1 MMRIASVI
9 ARQLLDCKARPLVEV
24 EITTDT
30 GHVGRGASPT
40 GTSVGVHEAFV
51 LRDGDRAEYD
61 GLSVHRAISA
71 VTDEIAPVLVGSE
84 LDDPRSL
91 DRVLIELDGTP
102 DKRRLGGNAIYS
114 TSVALLRAASAAAG
128 MPTYTYVGALL
139 GLEPPTTVPM
149 PSFNMINGG
158 RYGDIF
164 QTFNEF
170 LVVPYRAGSIQSAV
184 EEGVSLFGVL
194 GETLAERYGRAPL
207 VASSYGYVAPSSDP
221 RVVLEILAEAVQ
233 RAGCADV
240 MAFALDCASGEV
252 YDKASQTYAF
262 DGERM
267 SADALI
273 DYVRGLSEEFPMLFV
288 EDLLDGDDWDGF
300 ADAVRSIDRSIILG
314 DDLIVTNRDRL
325 ELAVKMS
332 AVDGFILKPNQV
344 GTIAEALDCWEYA
357 SHNGILAIP
366 SGRSGGVID
375 DVVMDLAVGLGAPFQ
390 KNGAPRSGERIEKL
404 NFLLRAAERIPNCA
418 LADVPALVRF

>member
-1 MMRIASVI
+1 MKIASVV
-9 ARQLLDCKARPLVEV
+9 ARQVLDCKARPLVEV

-40 GTSVGVHEAFV
+40 GSSVGAHEALV
-51 LRDGDRAEYD
+51 LRDGDRAEYN
-61 GLSVHRAISA
+61 GLSVHRAVAA
-71 VTDEIAPVLVGSE
+71 VTDEIAPVLVGAE

-91 DRVLIELDGTP
+91 DRVMIELDGTP

-114 TSVALLRAASAAAG
+114 TSIALLRAASAAAG
-128 MPTYTYVGALL
+128 IPTYAYIG
-139 GLEPPTTVPM
+139 GLMGMTPPTTVPA

-158 RYGDIF
+158 RYGDVF

-170 LVVPYRAGSIQSAV
+170 LVVPYRADSIESAV
-184 EEGVSLFGVL
+184 EKGVTLFGVL
-194 GETLAERYGRAPL
+194 GEVLARRLGRAPL
-207 VASSYGYVAPSSDP
+207 IAASYGYVAPSSDP
-221 RVVLEILAEAVQ
+221 RVVMEVLSEAVE
-233 RAGCADV
+233 RAGCADI

-252 YDKASQTYAF
+252 YDKSTQTYAF
-262 DGERM
+262 NGEQTT
-267 SADALI
+267 SEALI
-273 DYVRGLSEEFPMLFV
+273 DYARELSEDFPMLFI

-300 ADAVRSIDRSIILG
+300 TKAAQTIDRSIILG

-325 ELAVKMS
+325 ERAVKAS

-344 GTIAEALDCWEYA
+344 GTVAEALDCFEYA
-357 SHNGILAIP
+357 SQNALLTIP

-375 DVVMDLAVGLGAPFQ
+375 DVVMDLAVGLSAPFQ

-404 NFLLRAAERIPNCA
+404 NFLLRVAERIPNCA
-418 LADVPALVRF
+418 LADLPALVRF

>member
-1 MMRIASVI
+1 MMKIASVI

-40 GTSVGVHEAFV
+40 GTSVGSHEAFV
-51 LRDGDRAEYD
+51 LRDGDRTHYN
-61 GLSVHRAISA
+61 GLSVHRAIAA
-71 VTDEIAPVLVGSE
+71 VTDEIAPVLFGAE

-91 DRVLIELDGTP
+91 DRIMIELDGTP
-102 DKRRLGGNAIYS
+102 DKHRLGGNAIYS
-114 TSVALLRAASAAAG
+114 TSIALLRAAAAAAG
-128 MPTYTYVGALL
+128 MPAYTYVGALL
-139 GLEPPTTVPM
+139 GLKPPTTVPV

-158 RYGDIF
+158 HYGDVC
-164 QTFNEF
+164 QTFSEF
-170 LVVPYRAGSIQSAV
+170 LVVPYRADSVAAAV
-184 EEGVSLFGVL
+184 ETGVSVFAML
-194 GETLAERYGRAPL
+194 GEVLAVRLGRTPTL
-207 VASSYGYVAPSSDP
+207 ASSYGYVAPSSDP
-221 RVVLEILAEAVQ
+221 HVVLEMLVDAVE

-240 MAFALDCASGEV
+240 VAFALDCASSEV
-252 YDKASQTYAF
+252 YDSSSATYAF
-262 DGERM
+262 NGERVT
-267 SADALI
+267 AAALI
-273 DYVRGLSEEFPMLFV
+273 DHARELSTEFPMLFI
-288 EDLLDGDDWDGF
+288 EDLLDGDDWAGF
-300 ADAVRSIDRSIILG
+300 SKAVQTVNRSIILG

-325 ELAVKMS
+325 QRAVETS

-344 GTIAEALDCWEYA
+344 GTIAEALDCFEYA
-357 SHNGILAIP
+357 TRNAILAIP

-404 NFLLRAAERIPNCA
+404 NFLLRAAEGIPDCA

>member
-1 MMRIASVI
+1 MKIASVG
-9 ARQLLDCKARPLVEV
+9 ARQVLDCKARPLLEV

-30 GHVGRGASPT
+30 GHVGRGAAPT
-40 GTSVGVHEAFV
+40 GTSVGEHEAFV
-51 LRDGDRAEYD
+51 LRDEDRSEYN
-61 GLSVHRAISA
+61 GLSVHRAVSA
-71 VTDEIAPVLVGSE
+71 VTDEIAPVLVGAE

-102 DKRRLGGNAIYS
+102 NKHRLGGNAIYS
-114 TSVALLRAASAAAG
+114 TSIALLRAASAAAG
-128 MPTYTYVGALL
+128 MPTYAYVAALL
-139 GLEPPTTVPM
+139 GLKPPTTVPA

-170 LVVPYRAGSIQSAV
+170 LVVPYRADSIESAV
-184 EEGVSLFGVL
+184 EKGVSLFGVL
-194 GETLAERYGRAPL
+194 GEVLARRLGRAPL
-207 VASSYGYVAPSSDP
+207 IASSYGYVAPSSDP
-221 RVVLEILAEAVQ
+221 RVVMEVLAEAIE
-233 RAGCADV
+233 RAGCADI
-240 MAFALDCASGEV
+240 MAFALDCASSEV
-252 YDKASQTYAF
+252 YDKSAQTYAF
-262 DGERM
+262 NGDRVTAE
-267 SADALI
+267 ALI
-273 DYVRGLSEEFPMLFV
+273 NYARALSEDFPMVFI
-288 EDLLDGDDWDGF
+288 EDLLNGDDWDGF
-300 ADAVRSIDRSIILG
+300 TKAVQTIDRTIILG

-325 ELAVKMS
+325 ERAVNIS

-344 GTIAEALDCWEYA
+344 GTIAEALDCFEYA
-357 SHNGILAIP
+357 SQNAILTIP

>member
-1 MMRIASVI
+1 MKIASVV

-30 GHVGRGASPT
+30 GYVGRGASPT
-40 GTSVGVHEAFV
+40 GTSVGAHEAFV
-51 LRDGDRAEYD
+51 LRDGDRSEYS
-61 GLSVHRAISA
+61 GLSVHRAVSA
-71 VTDEIAPVLVGSE
+71 VTDEIAPVLVGAE
-84 LDDPRSL
+84 LDDPRTL

-102 DKRRLGGNAIYS
+102 DKHRLGGNAIYS
-114 TSVALLRAASAAAG
+114 TSIALLRAASAAAG
-128 MPTYTYVGALL
+128 IPTYSYVATLL
-139 GLEPPTTVPM
+139 GLKPPDTVPA

-170 LVVPYRAGSIQSAV
+170 LAVPYQADSIESAI
-184 EEGVSLFGVL
+184 EKGVTLFSVL
-194 GETLAERYGRAPL
+194 GEVLARRLGRTPL
-207 VASSYGYVAPSSDP
+207 IAASYGYVAPSSDP
-221 RVVLEILAEAVQ
+221 RFVMGVLAEAVE
-233 RAGCADV
+233 RADCADI
-240 MAFALDCASGEV
+240 MAFALDCASSEV
-252 YDKASQTYAF
+252 YDTSTQTYAF
-262 DGERM
+262 NGERVT
-267 SADALI
+267 AEALI
-273 DYVRGLSEEFPMLFV
+273 DYARALSEDFPMVFI

-300 ADAVRSIDRSIILG
+300 TKAAQTVDRSIILG

-325 ELAVKMS
+325 EKAVNTS

-344 GTIAEALDCWEYA
+344 GTIAEALDCFEYA
-357 SHNGILAIP
+357 LQNGILAIP